1 MEIIEYFLP
10 TLQVAGLCGNMDGS
24 VLDDMTSKN
33 NLEEPLI
40 PFAMSYSNC
49 PEKHGEAVVR
59 RDPCSM
65 DVSVSCFSEKIIL
78 M

>member
-1 MEIIEYFLP
+1 MKIKIRLFP
-10 TLQVAGLCGNMDGS
+10 ILQIAGLCGNMDGS
-24 VLDDMTSKN
+24 VIDDMTSKN

-49 PEKHGEAVVR
+49 PDKHGEAIVG

-65 DVSVSCFSEKIIL
+65 DVSVCCFRKIL
-78 M
+78 S